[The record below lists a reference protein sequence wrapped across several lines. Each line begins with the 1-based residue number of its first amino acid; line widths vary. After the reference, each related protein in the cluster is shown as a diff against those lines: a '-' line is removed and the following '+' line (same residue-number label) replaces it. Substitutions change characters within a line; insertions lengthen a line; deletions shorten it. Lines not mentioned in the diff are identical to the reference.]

1 MDGNWEHGMNGFDP
15 AQDPRAY
22 RDALGSFA
30 TGVTI
35 VTVPS
40 SDGPVGIAAN
50 SFASVSLDPP
60 LVLWSPAKASK
71 RFDYFKDAPHFAV
84 HVLDSHQ
91 RAICDAFSR
100 DKHAFDGLDWVT
112 GDHDVPH
119 IRGCLARFECTLDAA
134 HDAGDHVIIVGRV
147 NHAAFR
153 DGQPLLFQGGRFV
166 GIEG

>member
-1 MDGNWEHGMNGFDP
+1 MDGNWGHQMNGFDP
-15 AQDPRAY
+15 TEDPRAY
-22 RDALGSFA
+22 RAALGSFA
-30 TGVTI
+30 TGVTV

-40 SDGPVGIAAN
+40 ADGPVGITAN
-50 SFASVSLDPP
+50 SFSSVSLDPP

-71 RFDYFKDAPHFAV
+71 RFDYFKDAPHFAI

-91 RAICDAFSR
+91 REICDGFTR

-112 GDHDVPH
+112 GEHGVPH

-147 NHAAFR
+147 NHTAFR
-153 DGQPLLFQGGRFV
+153 DGMPLLFQGGRFV
-166 GIEG
+166 GIKG